1 MLLQRSKVLVIDD
14 DADLLRLVTLYL
26 RHSCLVI
33 TATDGPSGLEKA
45 RKTQPDLI
53 LCDVHMPGWDGLT
66 TVKKLRQVRSLKG
79 IPILMLTADARPH
92 VVKAALEV
100 GASGYILK
108 DGLDCEG
115 LNGRIAE
122 AIYCVSD

>member
-1 MLLQRSKVLVIDD
+1 MLIQRSKVLVIDD
-14 DADLLRLVTLYL
+14 DPDLLRLVTLYL

-33 TATDGPSGLEKA
+33 TATDGPSGLDKA
-45 RKTQPDLI
+45 QKTHPDVI
-53 LCDVHMPGWDGLT
+53 LCEVHMPGWDGLT
-66 TVKKLRQVRSLKG
+66 TVKKLREVRSLRQV
-79 IPILMLTADARPH
+79 PILMLTADARPH
-92 VVKAALEV
+92 VVKAALEA

-108 DGLDCEG
+108 DGLDCES